1 MSKFSPGARLCKI
14 LFSRAVSCAFRGC
27 PEPLC
32 EDHRAHLSV
41 NVDIAH
47 IRGEEPGGP
56 RFDATFP
63 DVNDETNLI
72 LLCKKHHKWVDDY
85 PADYPTEELLE
96 WKQEQVRK
104 SQSHGLGEIQVKAIV
119 ELMTTPQA
127 KVEAIGL
134 IGVRGRAEV
143 VTGPVRDLPKITILK
158 DRPERYY
165 LGVRVR
171 NTGPIGFGID
181 SAGFEVD
188 SGGGALARYDF
199 PQIDYPGRPSG
210 RVEPHGSDVWRA
222 DPLTFGAAWSPH
234 MHLGRQGYVML
245 RFRAFAILGSGPR
258 VDGPWEDA
266 TNLPFWEDNVTQA
279 RLEEIAELGRR
290 MRNERAS

>member
-1 MSKFSPGARLCKI
+1 VMLRPVIEDLA
-14 LFSRAVSCAFRGC
+14 A
-27 PEPLC
+27 
-32 EDHRAHLSV
+32 DHRAHLSV

-222 DPLTFGAAWSPH
+222 DPLTFGA
-234 MHLGRQGYVML
+234 
-245 RFRAFAILGSGPR
+245 
-258 VDGPWEDA
+258 
-266 TNLPFWEDNVTQA
+266 
-279 RLEEIAELGRR
+279 
-290 MRNERAS
+290 